1 MTSRWSISVSAC
13 ATPAQFSTPLNWFS
27 FCNKRVLYPFYSL
40 GLTKPTATLKK
51 TSPSNSHPE
60 LCDTKKKK
68 KSCKIGCYLSSL
80 SEWHSIEEMKRRDL
94 RCVGGVE
101 HGGHLDQSTERFT
114 TSTWNWMFQLIS
126 TPCLLLLL
134 PSALPLVLNLP
145 RHHPHHHSFPPC
157 ARI

>member
-1 MTSRWSISVSAC
+1 MTSWWSISVSAC

-68 KSCKIGCYLSSL
+68 ESCKIGCYLSSL